1 MNADTLAGMQTGPSS
16 AAPPHVLVLEDRDD
30 ARHWLVQAVGAAF
43 PGCSV
48 HEAACIADARA
59 AIAAVAPALAV
70 VDLSLPDG
78 SGIDIVEL
86 LRARVP
92 ACRVVVATVFADDQH
107 LFAALRAGA
116 RGYLLKEETNEHLV
130 EQLRDF
136 ARGTPMLSPPIAERL
151 VRFFHPDAGAG
162 QEDLS
167 GREREVLVLLA
178 KGLSIPRVATMLG
191 ISPNTASTYTK
202 SVYRKLGVTTRAE
215 ATLEA
220 TRRGLIHL

>member
-86 LRARVP
+86 LRSRVP

-130 EQLRDF
+130 EQ
-136 ARGTPMLSPPIAERL
+136 
-151 VRFFHPDAGAG
+151 
-162 QEDLS
+162 
-167 GREREVLVLLA
+167 
-178 KGLSIPRVATMLG
+178 
-191 ISPNTASTYTK
+191 
-202 SVYRKLGVTTRAE
+202 
-215 ATLEA
+215 
-220 TRRGLIHL
+220 